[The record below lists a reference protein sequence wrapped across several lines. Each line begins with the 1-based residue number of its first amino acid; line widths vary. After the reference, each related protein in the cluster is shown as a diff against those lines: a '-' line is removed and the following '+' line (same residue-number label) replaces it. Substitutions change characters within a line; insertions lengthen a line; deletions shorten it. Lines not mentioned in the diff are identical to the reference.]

1 MFALYFS
8 LGAVVLSPVSLYLA
22 FGVAKVGAGKPGC
35 RLSHAR
41 ATEAHLELSLV
52 ALWAG
57 DTRTAHGF

>member
-1 MFALYFS
+1 LFFT
-8 LGAVVLSPVSLYLA
+8 LGAVVLSPVSLHLA

-41 ATEAHLELSLV
+41 ANGAQLKLSLV

-57 DTRTAHGF
+57 DTGTAHGF